1 MKRDVR
7 AVVSAA
13 LPDGTLVETVFRP
26 EAGETALLT
35 FDGRQVREHTSLRTV
50 AGVTLIPYSPRNN
63 LFVHR
68 AVLLPS
74 AAGEC
79 PGAPQVFERVRF
91 FIHRYVDLDARDEL
105 LAATYVLL
113 TWVYDRFSELPYL
126 RVRGDYGTGKS
137 RFLATLGALCY
148 KATFAS
154 GASSTS
160 PLFRLLDAVAGTLV
174 LDEGDFRFSDEKAE
188 VVKILNN
195 GNSRGFPVLRTE
207 TTKAGEFHPAA
218 FSVFGPK
225 ILATRK
231 PFEDPA
237 LESRCLTLEL
247 NRRRPAGRVPLNLP
261 PAFETEA
268 IELRNILLGY
278 RFSYW
283 RKTSLPPEPGT
294 LSGEARTAQ
303 LLRPLLSVAPT
314 IEARTAVA
322 ATGQSLDDA
331 VIREREDR
339 PDVRLLRLLLDRRA
353 ETATIG
359 WLAEEYGARFAG
371 GDTPTPRWIGYVVRE
386 RLGLRTE
393 RRHGVFRL
401 AEGQGDAI
409 RKRAERIGL
418 LESGDIG
425 DIGDVAGSPGS

>member
-26 EAGETALLT
+26 EASETALLA
-35 FDGRQVREHTSLRTV
+35 FDGQQVREHKSLRTPDG
-50 AGVTLIPYSPRNN
+50 ATLIPYSPRNN
-63 LFVHR
+63 LLVHR

-74 AAGEC
+74 AAGNC
-79 PGAPQVFERVRF
+79 RGAPQLFELVRS
-91 FIHRYVDLDARDEL
+91 FIHRYVDLDERDEL
-105 LAATYVLL
+105 LSATYVLL
-113 TWVYDRFSELPYL
+113 TWVYDRFAELPYL
-126 RVRGDYGTGKS
+126 RARGDYGTGKS

-160 PLFRLLDAVAGTLV
+160 PLFRLLDAVAGTLI
-174 LDEGDFRFSDEKAE
+174 LDESDFRFSDEKAE

-218 FSVFGPK
+218 FSIFGPK

-237 LESRCLTLEL
+237 LESRCLTFEL
-247 NRRRPAGRVPLNLP
+247 HRRRPAARIPINLP
-261 PAFETEA
+261 PTFEAEA
-268 IELRNILLGY
+268 VELRNLLLGY
-278 RFSYW
+278 RFRHW
-283 RKTSLPPEPGT
+283 RTTSLPDDPET

-303 LLRPLLSVAPT
+303 LLRPLLAVAPT
-314 IEARTAVA
+314 PEAQDAVEA
-322 ATGQSLDDA
+322 IGRNLDA
-331 VIREREDR
+331 VVIREREDR
-339 PDVRLLRLLLDRRA
+339 PEVRLLRLLLDRHSEA
-353 ETATIG
+353 PTIG

-371 GDTPTPRWIGYVVRE
+371 GDTPEPRWIGYVVRE

-401 AEGQGDAI
+401 VEGQGDAI
-409 RKRAERIGL
+409 RERAARIGIL
-418 LESGDIG
+418 DSGDVE
-425 DIGDVAGSPGS
+425 DVEDVAEGSR

>member
-7 AVVSAA
+7 AVVSAV

-26 EAGETALLT
+26 EASETALLAS
-35 FDGRQVREHTSLRTV
+35 DGQHTREHKALRTA
-50 AGVTLIPYSPRNN
+50 AGATLVPYSPRNN
-63 LFVHR
+63 LLIHR

-74 AAGEC
+74 AAGDFAD
-79 PGAPQVFERVRF
+79 APQLFDRVRS
-91 FIHRYVDLDARDEL
+91 FIHRYVELNERDEL

-137 RFLATLGALCY
+137 RFLSTLGALSY

-160 PLFRLLDAVAGTLV
+160 PLFRLLDAVAGTLI
-174 LDEGDFRFSDEKAE
+174 LDESDFRFSDEKAE

-218 FSVFGPK
+218 FSIFGPK
-225 ILATRK
+225 IIATRK

-247 NRRRPAGRVPLNLP
+247 HHRRPASRIPLNLP
-261 PAFETEA
+261 PAFEAEA
-268 IELRNILLGY
+268 LELRNALLGH
-278 RFSYW
+278 RFWHW
-283 RKTSLPPEPGT
+283 RTTSLPDNPGS

-303 LLRPLLSVAPT
+303 LLRPLLAVAPT
-314 IEARTAVA
+314 PEAHEAVGAIGRT
-322 ATGQSLDDA
+322 LDA
-331 VIREREDR
+331 GVIREREDR
-339 PDVRLLRLLLDRRA
+339 PEVRLLRLLLDRPP
-353 ETATIG
+353 EPVTIG

-371 GDTPTPRWIGYVVRE
+371 SDTPEPRWIGYLVRE
-386 RLGLRTE
+386 KLGLRTE

-401 AEGQGDAI
+401 AEGQGDTI
-409 RKRAERIGL
+409 RECAARIGL
-418 LESGDIG
+418 LDSGDVG
-425 DIGDVAGSPGS
+425 DVGDVAAGTP